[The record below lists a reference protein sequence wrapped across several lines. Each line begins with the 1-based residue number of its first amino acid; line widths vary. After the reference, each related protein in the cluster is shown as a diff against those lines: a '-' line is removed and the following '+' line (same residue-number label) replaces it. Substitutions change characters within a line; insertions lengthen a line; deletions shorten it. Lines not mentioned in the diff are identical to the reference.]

1 MCYSI
6 QKLCH
11 SEALWAQLV
20 ISMLLHLFQTTQENE
35 HKLLMDY

>member
-11 SEALWAQLV
+11 GEALLAQLV
-20 ISMLLHLFQTTQENE
+20 ISMLLPLILSTQENE
-35 HKLLMDY
+35 HELSMDY